1 LKINSIRTISR
12 ATLALIAAFIF
23 LAPVATVL
31 SQGIAYGHRTTDE
44 LLVVGMAAQL
54 DSEQNNSSD
63 STNYVQRSDANLL
76 QAYIGVVAQLDS
88 TTATIGGSGDQVF
101 IKSNGQVSALVSD
114 EGGDVVSGDKLILSA
129 YKGVFSKTDKD
140 SATWNAIAL
149 GSSADA
155 DKESVTVGDSA
166 KVGFY
171 RLQISLD
178 NSSNYSGPDAN
189 SSSGIKRLG
198 QALVGKD
205 VGEARII
212 ASLIIFVLLL
222 VVEGGVVYGAIS
234 SSLTSLGR
242 NPLASVTIKK
252 EMIRVLLVALLIL
265 MFGLTFAY
273 AILWL

>member
-1 LKINSIRTISR
+1 MKVNNIGTVSR
-12 ATLALIAAFIF
+12 ATLALLAAFIF
-23 LAPVATVL
+23 LAPVATVF
-31 SQGIAYGHRTTDE
+31 SQGIAYGHRTTDN

-54 DSEQNNSSD
+54 DSEQNSSSD
-63 STNYVQRSDANLL
+63 STNYVQRSDANLP

-189 SSSGIKRLG
+189 SSSSIKRLG
-198 QALVGKD
+198 QAIVGKD

-212 ASLIIFVLLL
+212 FSLIIFALLL

-242 NPLASVTIKK
+242 NPLASATIKK